1 MKKFAVLALS
11 MFCFNAMAD
20 NSNANTAT
28 NTQQA
33 QPPVAAIRVIDSSV
47 KPEKLMEGNS
57 LSRAKARKLCMVIEN
72 VNVLDNNQVAIYV
85 QAPAAITFA
94 GIQGKIQSEDN
105 QKNHLIVF
113 NVAKKEI
120 KNNQFAQCWTFGK
133 EDPVGEYKVDLQFN
147 DIVFKGLSFNL
158 LK

>member
-11 MFCFNAMAD
+11 MFCFNAMAE
-20 NSNANTAT
+20 NNGNTVT
-28 NTQQA
+28 NTQQS
-33 QPPVAAIRVIDSSV
+33 QPIAAIRVIDSSV

-57 LSRAKARKLCMVIEN
+57 LSRTKARKLCTIIEN
-72 VNVLDNNQVAIYV
+72 VNAQDNNQFAVYF
-85 QAPAAITFA
+85 QAPAPISFA

-105 QKNHLIVF
+105 QKNHLIIF
-113 NVAKKEI
+113 NVDKKDI
-120 KNNQFAQCWTFGK
+120 KNNQFVQCWTFGK
-133 EDPVGEYKVDLQFN
+133 EDPIGEYKLDLQFN